1 MANHITQVWTAWI
14 SISCLNIFYIAEYG
28 APLYVP
34 RAHIFAIFYV
44 LNSMLVYVKW
54 FSVAQQLVHDL
65 EERACR
71 MCIVCLSS
79 HNLQACMLHIRGPCT
94 VKSGLCGLRLCAV
107 FTQMTLSQ
115 KLKLPRYVQLLSLRT
130 QQQSTYSPLLAPVTR
145 QLIHVYVCTTTL
157 CIQVQSIAFS
167 SVVFLLC
174 SSAGDLEESKTTQHT
189 SAIGD

>member
-1 MANHITQVWTAWI
+1 MVNHITQVWTAWI
-14 SISCLNIFYIAEYG
+14 SISCLDRFYIAEYG

-71 MCIVCLSS
+71 MCIVCLSG

-115 KLKLPRYVQLLSLRT
+115 KLKLPRYTQLLSLDALNLVVVYI
-130 QQQSTYSPLLAPVTR
+130 QPPVGPYY
-145 QLIHVYVCTTTL
+145 QA
-157 CIQVQSIAFS
+157 IATFLRLHDHPMDSGLEHCLFNCRFS
-167 SVVFLLC
+167 FVLLC
-174 SSAGDLEESKTTQHT
+174 R
-189 SAIGD
+189 